1 MSKRKIDKEAPVSEP
16 KRLHESDSSDYE
28 CQIAIDVRERV
39 NVDGVTQSFVSY
51 VKKNGYWEK
60 NQLFAGTLPLG
71 DIIIKSGE
79 NIRAV
84 YERKTIADFV
94 ASVNDKRFEEQR
106 GRMLLAKQEAPST
119 IYGYIIEG
127 KIEPSVLGN
136 HNARHIENLIWNL
149 GTYDLQVIRTKNYDQ
164 TTSFLCY
171 MRRAISETKTLQ
183 QAQTDAVLSMTNYSG
198 RKKTLNAENTL
209 PQFLKLIDNVTPKH
223 AIAIA
228 EMYGNLANLASKF
241 KNNPLLLCG
250 LVYGD
255 NKKIGKIVST
265 KIYKR
270 IYGIMDEEKK

>member
-1 MSKRKIDKEAPVSEP
+1 MSKRKIDKEAPVSES

-60 NQLFAGTLPLG
+60 NQLFAGILPLG